1 MTNQF
6 KSGNL
11 IRLTSA
17 GETSNESQSSSTNK
31 DPYILSVDIGT
42 SSIRAYLFSK
52 SFQIVASSHL
62 QQIIHNPEAHAY
74 EFEPEEFWNRFLEV
88 IYQTIDKAKPLTID
102 HVTCLGLSTLRNSVV
117 LWDKET
123 GETYSKIILWNDTR
137 SNLQATSVNSSFT
150 WKTIRNVA
158 RFIHPVVQTARL
170 STLSKL
176 EFRTEMIAF
185 KLLWLFE
192 KKPQLLRYARENR
205 LLFGCIETWI
215 LWKLTRGQQH
225 LTDVSCA
232 SSTGLYDPF
241 ESQWSTLL
249 CRNLGIDM
257 KLLPKIQSTYGCF
270 GICHASLFGRN

>member
-1 MTNQF
+1 MTHPP
-6 KSGNL
+6 KLGNL
-11 IRLTSA
+11 IRLISA
-17 GETSNESQSSSTNK
+17 GEITNK

-52 SFQIVASSHL
+52 SFQIVASSQQ
-62 QQIIHNPEAHAY
+62 QQIIHNPEPHAY
-74 EFEPEEFWNRFLEV
+74 EFEPDELWNHFLEV
-88 IYQTIDKAKPLTID
+88 INQTINKARPLTID
-102 HVTCLGLSTLRNSVV
+102 NVTCMGLSTLRNSVV

-137 SNLQATSVNSSFT
+137 SNLQAASVNSSLT
-150 WKTIRNVA
+150 WKTIRQVA
-158 RFIHPVVQTARL
+158 KFFRPVVQTARL

-192 KKPQLLRYARENR
+192 KKPELARYARENR

-215 LWKLTRGQQH
+215 LWKLTQGKQH

-232 SSTGLYDPF
+232 SSSGLYDPF
-241 ESQWSTLL
+241 KSEWSTLL
-249 CRNLGIDM
+249 CRHLGIEM
-257 KLLPKIQSTYGCF
+257 KLLPTIRATYGNF
-270 GICHASLFGRN
+270 GTCHAGIFGRN